1 MEAIELAAPVDTD
14 QRLIAALA
22 ARMAGNF
29 TVGSI
34 KSLLGAGA
42 DIAGEAVA
50 ALLHMDGVRKLL
62 RIRPVIL
69 APAPVRAMHRQN
81 LIRQAAYLV
90 NAARRITAEA
100 KLDRPSPQPRGPLLN
115 QALVKEAAYF
125 RQHVDA
131 VANRTQAA
139 QQVATMAKMQGKAGL
154 LGWYSRNDSRTS
166 AECLAAHGRNFDPNQ
181 IPAIGYPGA
190 VHPHCRCKPGPAHQT
205 NLMVGSPVAKANQEE
220 VAASMVEGRQRA
232 KFVLD
237 LADVRAPHRYRH
249 GWIPINPGGTP
260 SHQKTTAEQELAV
273 THALHNSPNLS
284 MAAEGQMRRD
294 WGESVSG
301 AEFTSAEQHA
311 MKVWGTGFMGETDS
325 SPEVYRVINARLRG
339 DTSQFSLNS
348 IRAHEAELDAVHRD
362 LQSALSKS
370 KLTKPTTV
378 YRGLVGQTKGW
389 KVGDVV
395 TDPGYQSTSF
405 DPRVAH
411 LFRRDRRDSA
421 LIQIDLPAGHPALKL
436 EGNPLYD
443 EAEITLGPGVPLR
456 VTRIESG
463 RIWMEAVQ

>member
-1 MEAIELAAPVDTD
+1 MVDVDAVELAAPLDTD
-14 QRLIAALA
+14 QKLIAALA

-42 DIAGEAVA
+42 DIAGEAVR

-69 APAPVRAMHRQN
+69 APAPVRTMHRQN

-100 KLDRPSPQPRGPLLN
+100 KLDRPSPQPRGPLLD
-115 QALVKEAAYF
+115 QALAKEAVWF

-205 NLMVGSPVAKANQEE
+205 NLMVGGPVPKANQE
-220 VAASMVEGRQRA
+220 VAASMVEGRQTAVRVLQLVKSDVYPTLERKPGKSNWVDNAGGLPSYIERIAKHLHYEKGMDISRA
-232 KFVLD
+232 IATAVSTVKRWAAGGGGVSPKTRA
-237 LADVRAPHRYRH
+237 LAAKAVAE
-249 GWIPINPGGTP
+249 WEAKKAA
-260 SHQKTTAEQELAV
+260 SH
-273 THALHNSPNLS
+273 
-284 MAAEGQMRRD
+284 
-294 WGESVSG
+294 SG
-301 AEFTSAEQHA
+301 
-311 MKVWGTGFMGETDS
+311 
-325 SPEVYRVINARLRG
+325 
-339 DTSQFSLNS
+339 
-348 IRAHEAELDAVHRD
+348 
-362 LQSALSKS
+362 
-370 KLTKPTTV
+370 
-378 YRGLVGQTKGW
+378 
-389 KVGDVV
+389 
-395 TDPGYQSTSF
+395 
-405 DPRVAH
+405 
-411 LFRRDRRDSA
+411 
-421 LIQIDLPAGHPALKL
+421 
-436 EGNPLYD
+436 
-443 EAEITLGPGVPLR
+443 
-456 VTRIESG
+456 
-463 RIWMEAVQ
+463 